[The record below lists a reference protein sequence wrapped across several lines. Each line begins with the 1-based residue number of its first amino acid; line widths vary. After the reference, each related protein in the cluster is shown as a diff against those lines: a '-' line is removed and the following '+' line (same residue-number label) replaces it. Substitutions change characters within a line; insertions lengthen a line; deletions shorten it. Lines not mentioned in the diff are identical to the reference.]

1 MSDNYEHLFE
11 FAELKELDKPVL
23 ILALDGW
30 IDSSGIAHSAKES
43 LLSKAEIYTMVKFDT
58 DRLLDHRAR
67 RPVLHLNEGVV
78 ENLEWPSIELLHIE
92 GLEGRDTCVLH
103 GPEPDHDWKVFT
115 DAVTNICY
123 GLDVSLVI
131 GLGAYPAAVPHTR
144 PTRLSCTASSIEMAA
159 KLDFV
164 TASIKVPAG
173 LQAVIEAEV
182 ALAGTPAIGLWA
194 QVPHYLSTGP
204 YPPATVAL
212 LEGLREIS
220 GIWNRDF
227 KLDQNALNTRSRL
240 DQLIG
245 NNEEHLTMIEK
256 LEIAYDELND
266 PGSSLPSGD
275 DLAEELQNFLRSQD
289 DI

>member
-58 DRLLDHRAR
+58 DRLLDHSAR
-67 RPVLHLNEGVV
+67 RPILHLNEGVV

-92 GLEGRDTCVLH
+92 GLEGPDACVLH

-266 PGSSLPSGD
+266 PSSSLPSGD

>member
-92 GLEGRDTCVLH
+92 GLEGPDACVLH

-275 DLAEELQNFLRSQD
+275 DLAEALQNFLRSQD

>member
-92 GLEGRDTCVLH
+92 GLEGPDACVLH

-266 PGSSLPSGD
+266 PSSSLPSGD

>member
-92 GLEGRDTCVLH
+92 GLEGPDACVLH

-144 PTRLSCTASSIEMAA
+144 PTRLSCTASSFEMAA

>member
-43 LLSKAEIYTMVKFDT
+43 LLSKAEIHTMVKFDT

-67 RPVLHLNEGVV
+67 RPILHLNEGVV

-92 GLEGRDTCVLH
+92 GLEGPDACVLH

-266 PGSSLPSGD
+266 PSSSLPSGD

>member
-23 ILALDGW
+23 ILALDGL

-92 GLEGRDTCVLH
+92 GLEGPDACVLH

>member
-1 MSDNYEHLFE
+1 MSDNYEYLFE

-92 GLEGRDTCVLH
+92 GLEGPDACVLH

>member
-92 GLEGRDTCVLH
+92 GLEGPDACVLH

-266 PGSSLPSGD
+266 PGSSLPSAD
-275 DLAEELQNFLRSQD
+275 ALAEELQNFLRSQD

>member
-67 RPVLHLNEGVV
+67 RPILHLNEGVV

-92 GLEGRDTCVLH
+92 GLEGPDACVLH

-182 ALAGTPAIGLWA
+182 ALAGTPSIGLWA

>member
-92 GLEGRDTCVLH
+92 GLEGPDACVLH

-123 GLDVSLVI
+123 GLDVSLVV

>member
-67 RPVLHLNEGVV
+67 RPILHLNEGVV

-92 GLEGRDTCVLH
+92 GLEGPDACVLH

-144 PTRLSCTASSIEMAA
+144 PTRLSCTASSIEMSA

-266 PGSSLPSGD
+266 PSSSLPSGD

>member
-92 GLEGRDTCVLH
+92 GLEGPDACVLH
-103 GPEPDHDWKVFT
+103 GPEPDQ

-266 PGSSLPSGD
+266 PASSLPSGD